1 MLIREE
7 TSVKTHKFHYH
18 RERSGTIEV
27 RNMLSIMFLICQF
40 LFDFYLLMLRY
51 VKMTCVDIG
60 PSHLA
65 GESPSERQ
73 VAVRYMVVFLSKA
86 YEEPKILRITCNA

>member
-1 MLIREE
+1 MREQISAM
-7 TSVKTHKFHYH
+7 TLKFHFQ
-18 RERSGTIEV
+18 RDKSGNIEV
-27 RNMLSIMFLICQF
+27 RKMLPFMFLIFQF
-40 LFDFYLLMLRY
+40 LFNFYLIMLRY